1 MSKTRLLTLIFFT
14 VLLTGCKV
22 NNTQKASENCLAYR
36 IKLFE
41 ESAPCPKGLNVSEYT
56 FQNQIVYVLGGK
68 NCGADMTTEVI
79 NTDCNTIGYLGGIT
93 GNTKINKE
101 NFSNAVFNRIV
112 WKN

>member
-1 MSKTRLLTLIFFT
+1 
-14 VLLTGCKV
+14 
-22 NNTQKASENCLAYR
+22 
-36 IKLFE
+36 
-41 ESAPCPKGLNVSEYT
+41 
-56 FQNQIVYVLGGK
+56 
-68 NCGADMTTEVI
+68 MTAEVI